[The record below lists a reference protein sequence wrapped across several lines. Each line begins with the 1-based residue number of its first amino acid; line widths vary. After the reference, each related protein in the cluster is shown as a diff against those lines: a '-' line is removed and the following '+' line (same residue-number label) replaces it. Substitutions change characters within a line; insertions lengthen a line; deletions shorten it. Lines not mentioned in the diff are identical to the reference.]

1 MDILFNVTIMDLKMV
16 ENQSVFAKT
25 GKSGPGFLVY
35 QKLAG
40 YNSKVSNFEN
50 SKTEKSID

>member
-1 MDILFNVTIMDLKMV
+1 MDLKIV
-16 ENQSVFAKT
+16 GNQSIFVKT